1 MKSRPLRK
9 SPAAPG
15 AAQKERHER
24 RVAGLLSEREALME
38 EISLRARIGALPPML
53 AKARTLLTNFWAKAD
68 WQARS
73 ELLPAARMLLVLGA
87 AQPALGT
94 AGSSDP
100 RKSGAAKPS
109 PSRRRKTAAAAK

>member
-1 MKSRPLRK
+1 GSLRK
-9 SPAAPG
+9 TPAAPG
-15 AAQKERHER
+15 ASQKERHEH
-24 RVAGLLSEREALME
+24 RVSGLLSEREALME

-87 AQPALGT
+87 AQPALRT
-94 AGSSDP
+94 AGSRDIQAAP
-100 RKSGAAKPS
+100 ARKLAPA
-109 PSRRRKTAAAAK
+109 RRRKDATAAE